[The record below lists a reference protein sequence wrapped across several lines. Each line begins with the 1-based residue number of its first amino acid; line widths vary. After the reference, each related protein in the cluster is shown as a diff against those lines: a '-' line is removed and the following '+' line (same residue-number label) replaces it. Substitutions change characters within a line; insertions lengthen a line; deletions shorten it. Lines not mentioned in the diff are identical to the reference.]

1 MEKISNKNFIEELI
15 VENVNFSF
23 GFKEILKDIN
33 FTLKKGEVVSIVGP
47 SGGGKT
53 TLLHLCSKLL
63 KLDTGR
69 IKNSFLSST
78 FAFQEP
84 RLLPWKNVI
93 DNISL
98 ALKAK
103 GEKTNIAE
111 QKAKDIAILFGL
123 QESDFSKFPKDLSGG
138 GKTTLL
144 HLCSKLL
151 KLDTGR
157 IKNSFLSS
165 TFAFQE
171 PRLLPWKNVID
182 NISLALKA
190 KGEKTNIAEQKAKD
204 IAILFGL
211 QESDFSKFPKD
222 LSGGMKQRVSFARA
236 LVVNPSLLF
245 LDEPFSAL
253 DIGLKKE
260 LQNLLI
266 KNIENNNLSIL
277 FITHDLMEA
286 IKLSDKII
294 VLKAQPIGHIKKIF
308 TINEAREK
316 RDDEFVYSKTAEILK
331 DKDII
336 SSFELELK

>member
-1 MEKISNKNFIEELI
+1 MEKLDNQAIEEL
-15 VENVNFSF
+15 VVKEVNFSF
-23 GFKEILKDIN
+23 GFTEILKDIN
-33 FTLKKGEVVSIVGP
+33 FTLKKGKVISIVGP

-63 KLDTGR
+63 KLDEGS
-69 IKNSFLSST
+69 IKNSFSSSS

-93 DNISL
+93 DNIAL
-98 ALKAK
+98 GLRAKGLKYKVCIEEAEKIALK
-103 GEKTNIAE
+103 
-111 QKAKDIAILFGL
+111 FGL
-123 QESDFSKFPKDLSGG
+123 DKDDF
-138 GKTTLL
+138 
-144 HLCSKLL
+144 
-151 KLDTGR
+151 
-157 IKNSFLSS
+157 I
-165 TFAFQE
+165 
-171 PRLLPWKNVID
+171 
-182 NISLALKA
+182 
-190 KGEKTNIAEQKAKD
+190 
-204 IAILFGL
+204 
-211 QESDFSKFPKD
+211 KFPKD

-266 KNIENNNLSIL
+266 KDIEEKNLSVL

-286 IKLSDKII
+286 IRLSDEII
-294 VLKAQPIGHIKKIF
+294 VLKAEPVGHIKKIF
-308 TINEAREK
+308 TIDEARIK
-316 RDDEFVYSKTAEILK
+316 RDDEFVYNKTAQILK